1 LRLRALAVCTS
12 ALGLSITTWGGV
24 VHAQPDSAASSK
36 QPKLAALQ
44 RARDAW
50 NNGDFDIAP
59 GLFLDA
65 INAGGLQKFDV
76 VDAYTRIGASLT
88 MAHKT
93 QAALTVFRNTA
104 LLDPGFKVPPESGKA
119 VVALAER
126 ARREQARVGS
136 LTIAAQ
142 VQEEIEAGASIPV
155 DVSVAPTPAPLVEAI
170 SIEAR
175 DPLTAHSWAQSR
187 SLSAHLHFDVP
198 ARLTLPDATLVI
210 VLEAR
215 DAHDNHL
222 GSIEKRVH
230 VAAAPP
236 EPAPPL
242 AAPVVA
248 VSAGTNAYHDET
260 PPADA
265 HKGGFWSTAW
275 PYVLGSVA
283 LAAGGAAVYLALR
296 PTADAT
302 VGAPRVNVVP

>member
-1 LRLRALAVCTS
+1 MCTS
-12 ALGLSITTWGGV
+12 VLGWLSITTWGGA
-24 VHAQPDSAASSK
+24 VHAQPDGAASP
-36 QPKLAALQ
+36 QEPKLAALQ

-59 GLFLDA
+59 GLYQDA
-65 INAGGLQKFDV
+65 INAGGLQKFDL

-88 MAHKT
+88 IAHKT

-104 LLDPGFKVPPESGKA
+104 LLDPGFKVPPEAGKT
-119 VVALAER
+119 VIALAER

-142 VQEEIEAGASIPV
+142 VQEEIESGFTVPV
-155 DVSVAPTPAPLVEAI
+155 DVSVAPSSAPLVEAI

-175 DPLTAHSWAQSR
+175 DPVTTHSWAQSR
-187 SLSAHLHFDVP
+187 PPSAHLHFDVP

-215 DAHDNHL
+215 DSHDNHL

-230 VAAAPP
+230 IAAAPP
-236 EPAPPL
+236 APAPPL
-242 AAPVVA
+242 AAPAIA
-248 VSAGTNAYHDET
+248 VSGSTHAYHDET
-260 PPADA
+260 PPVEAR
-265 HKGGFWSTAW
+265 KGGFWSTAW
-275 PYVLGSVA
+275 PYVLGGIA

-296 PTADAT
+296 PTDDAT
-302 VGAPRVNVVP
+302 VGAPRINVVP